1 MHSTVSILIAL
12 SAFIALPALAADWP
26 PPPTAPAITGSLG
39 YTKLPGAAYN
49 PDPKHVYKI
58 VFDETKPGAK
68 PTEAAQ
74 GIALA
79 ATELDQLRGNGV
91 PAANTKFALVF
102 HGGALDSI
110 LNDATYKAKHG
121 VDNPNLPI
129 LAALKKEGVELLVC
143 GQMLVLTKTDPK
155 TLSTDV
161 TLGSD
166 ALLMLAT
173 FQNNGYALLSF

>member
-1 MHSTVSILIAL
+1 MLSIAR
-12 SAFIALPALAADWP
+12 AFIVLTLFALPAAAADWP
-26 PPPTAPAITGSLG
+26 PAPTAPGITGSLG

-49 PDPKHVYKI
+49 PDPKHTYKI
-58 VFDETKPGAK
+58 VFDITKPAAK
-68 PTEAAQ
+68 PTEAAE

-110 LNDATYKAKHG
+110 LNNETYKSKHG
-121 VDNPNLPI
+121 TDNPNLPI
-129 LAALKKEGVELLVC
+129 LAALKKEGVALLVC
-143 GQMLVLTKTDPK
+143 GQMLVITKTDPK
-155 TLSTDV
+155 TIAKDV

-173 FQNNGYALLSF
+173 LQNEGYALLSF